1 MNKEEII
8 IAIGGDVYPK
18 GNIEPHFI
26 NGNAAEIFNDILPVF
41 QNADYTV
48 VNLECP
54 LADNETPILKD
65 GAALRAV
72 TKTVN
77 GLKQSGID
85 AVNLSN
91 NHIYDHGVEGIKS
104 TLSTLSNHQIAN
116 FGAGKNLEEAA
127 KAHIVTIKG
136 KKIAFLGVAEHE
148 FTIALDTKYGA
159 NPLDVPNN
167 VRVIRA
173 LREQVDYIIML
184 YHGGKEHYAYPTPN
198 HQSKSRFFIEE
209 GVDVVIAQ
217 HSHVAGSYEEYLG
230 KLIVYGQGNLIFEK
244 LSRNYDTWFE
254 GFIIELKLNTNKID
268 FNFIP
273 IQQSSKH
280 VGAKKMTKNE
290 AEFMLNELN
299 KRSKMIKNTEFVKEE
314 WRKLCRK
321 DLALYKSRLHG
332 HNRILRVLNRK
343 TNFTKWFYPKWK
355 RMMIRNVIECETH
368 REGLETLWNNEDVDF

>member
-116 FGAGKNLEEAA
+116 FGAGKN
-127 KAHIVTIKG
+127 
-136 KKIAFLGVAEHE
+136 
-148 FTIALDTKYGA
+148 
-159 NPLDVPNN
+159 
-167 VRVIRA
+167 
-173 LREQVDYIIML
+173 
-184 YHGGKEHYAYPTPN
+184 
-198 HQSKSRFFIEE
+198 
-209 GVDVVIAQ
+209 
-217 HSHVAGSYEEYLG
+217 
-230 KLIVYGQGNLIFEK
+230 
-244 LSRNYDTWFE
+244 
-254 GFIIELKLNTNKID
+254 
-268 FNFIP
+268 
-273 IQQSSKH
+273 
-280 VGAKKMTKNE
+280 
-290 AEFMLNELN
+290 
-299 KRSKMIKNTEFVKEE
+299 
-314 WRKLCRK
+314 
-321 DLALYKSRLHG
+321 
-332 HNRILRVLNRK
+332 
-343 TNFTKWFYPKWK
+343 
-355 RMMIRNVIECETH
+355 
-368 REGLETLWNNEDVDF
+368 

>member
-1 MNKEEII
+1 MNKEDITI
-8 IAIGGDVYPK
+8 VIGGDVYPRGK
-18 GNIEPHFI
+18 VAPHFI
-26 NGNAAEIFNDILPVF
+26 SGNAAEIFNDVLPVL

-54 LADNETPILKD
+54 LADSETPILKD
-65 GAALRAV
+65 GANLRAV

-91 NHIYDHGVEGIKS
+91 NHIFDHGAEGIKS

-136 KKIAFLGVAEHE
+136 KEIAFLGVAEHE
-148 FTIALDTKYGA
+148 FTIASETKYGA
-159 NPLDVPNN
+159 NPLDVANN
-167 VRVIRA
+167 VRAIKA
-173 LREQVDYIIML
+173 LRKQVDYIILL

-198 HQSKSRFFIEE
+198 HQNKSRFFIEE
-209 GVDVVIAQ
+209 GADVVIAQ

-244 LSRNYDTWFE
+244 LSRNYETWFE
-254 GFIIELKLNTNKID
+254 GFIIELKLNASKID

-273 IQQSSKH
+273 IQQSKKQ
-280 VGAKKMTKNE
+280 VGAKKMKQNE

-299 KRSKMIKNTEFVKEE
+299 KRSTLIKNTDFVKEE
-314 WRKLCRK
+314 WLKLCRQ
-321 DLALYKSRLHG
+321 DLSLYKSRLHG

-343 TNFTKWFYPKWK
+343 INFSKWLYPKWK

-368 REGLETLWNNEDVDF
+368 REGLETLWHDESSDF